1 MQKRVSPGNKM
12 LVSSVTAFTAAA
24 VALVL
29 ATDTGGAGLRFGL
42 FVSIYLMIAYLFIT
56 RYKGSGSLD
65 LFGPA
70 PGFVFLLFLYSVA
83 SALFVESVGATNFGY
98 LINASVMTT
107 YYISCILGLA
117 GISAG
122 MLVAQRYENFFDYTA
137 IMRRFRID
145 NHTFYKK
152 LILYGIAVAIVFS
165 PFIYTSFNFT
175 EVPSYAERALKL
187 RIERRALLA
196 SGLYEFF
203 LSIIPLTLILCMTT
217 LLMIR
222 AKAIW
227 AKFLGVAIFGSYILA
242 NMLGGWR
249 GVVISAATIPLIF
262 YHYRVKRIS
271 KTKAVIVLVLAYL
284 FINGLSLV
292 RFTSDPKQ
300 MLEAMHEEI
309 LDQGFRFID
318 FKSSGELLVGTNL
331 MRLISGLE
339 DGETDFTYGSS
350 VVTELLVFVPRAIY
364 PNRPLPMSEEFV
376 NVFYP
381 QVHSAGGGYGFFMLQ
396 EGFWAFGLVGVFLF
410 LFIYGWSAQVVYQW
424 FKKNMQ
430 YDCVAL
436 LYSGI
441 YTSLVLSA
449 VRTGLIGSYKT
460 ALMNVLPFLL
470 LVYLPPI
477 KRKITT
483 HSKQVDKDL
492 SLIIQ

>member
-1 MQKRVSPGNKM
+1 MQKRVRPENKM
-12 LVSSVTAFTAAA
+12 LLASVTAFTAAA
-24 VALVL
+24 VALFL

-42 FVSIYLMIAYLFIT
+42 FVWIYLAIAFVFMR
-56 RYKGSGSLD
+56 RYKEPGSLD
-65 LFGPA
+65 LLSPA
-70 PGFVFLLFLYSVA
+70 PGLVVLLFLYSVA
-83 SALFVESVGATNFGY
+83 SALYVESVGTTNYGDSV
-98 LINASVMTT
+98 NASVMTT

-117 GISAG
+117 GISGG
-122 MLVAQRYENFFDYTA
+122 MLVAQRCENFFDDTA
-137 IMRRFRID
+137 IMRRFRTD
-145 NHTFYKK
+145 NRTFSRK

-165 PFIYTSFNFT
+165 PFIYNSFNFI
-175 EVPSYAERALKL
+175 EVPSYAGRALIL

-196 SGLYEFF
+196 SGLSEFF
-203 LSIIPLTLILCMTT
+203 LSILPLTLILCMTT

-227 AKFLGVAIFGSYILA
+227 AKFLGVAIFGTYILA
-242 NMLGGWR
+242 NTLAGWR
-249 GVVISAATIPLIF
+249 GVVISAAAIPLVF
-262 YHYRVKRIS
+262 YHYRIKRIS
-271 KTKAVIVLVLAYL
+271 KTKAAIVLVLAYL
-284 FINGLSLV
+284 FINGLSVV

-300 MLEAMHEEI
+300 MFDAMRDEI
-309 LDQGFRFID
+309 LDQGFTFAKL
-318 FKSSGELLVGTNL
+318 KSSGELWVGTNL
-331 MRLISGLE
+331 MRLIAGVE
-339 DGETDFTYGSS
+339 DGETDFTYGRS
-350 VVTELLVFVPRAIY
+350 VATELLVFVPRAIY
-364 PNRPLPMSEEFV
+364 PNRPLPLSERFV
-376 NVFYP
+376 DVFYP
-381 QVHSAGGGYGFFMLQ
+381 QVHSAGGGCGFFILQ

-410 LFIYGWSAQVVYQW
+410 LFIYGWSVQVVYQW

-441 YTSLVLSA
+441 YTSLVLNA
-449 VRTGLIGSYKT
+449 VRTGFISSYKT